1 MKNYLASLGLLLAA
15 LWGALASLSATAK
28 TDWSSLKLPFKEGTI
43 RRLQEGECYTKS
55 SLQEVPRPPQAKG
68 KAASSPK
75 STKEMKF
82 TFAVAGWHRHNCA
95 TALPRLTRYEDYQRY
110 LPFVV
115 SSTYQTPTQTIDL
128 AFKVWI
134 LPFSLRLN
142 FQLPR
147 MEKEGVYPFT
157 FKEGFLPNLK
167 GKVTAKDVDRRCL
180 ILITADWQGPDPGFN
195 PTLFELFTQTAATLG
210 IEKMLRVTGQMDN

>member
-1 MKNYLASLGLLLAA
+1 MKKCPLLLSFLLA
-15 LWGALASLSATAK
+15 GALGATATAK

-43 RRLQEGECYTKS
+43 RRLQEGECYAKS
-55 SLQEVPRPPQAKG
+55 SLQEVPRPPQGKG
-68 KAASSPK
+68 KSSSPRK
-75 STKEMKF
+75 EKTKEMKF
-82 TFAVAGWHRHNCA
+82 TFAVAGWHRYNCA

-115 SSTYQTPTQTIDL
+115 SSTYQTSTQTLDL

-147 MEKEGVYPFT
+147 MDKEGVYPFT

-167 GKVTAKDVDRRCL
+167 GKVSAKDVDQRCL
-180 ILITADWQGPDPGFN
+180 ILITADWQGADPGFN
-195 PTLFELFTQTAATLG
+195 PTLFEVFTQTAGTLG
-210 IEKMLRVTGQMDN
+210 IEKMLRVTGQAMDH